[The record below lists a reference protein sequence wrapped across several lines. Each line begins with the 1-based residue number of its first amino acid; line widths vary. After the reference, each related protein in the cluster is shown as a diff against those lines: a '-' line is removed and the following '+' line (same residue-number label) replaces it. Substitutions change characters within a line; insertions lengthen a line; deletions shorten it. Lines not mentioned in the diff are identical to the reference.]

1 LNISVHEAEKLS
13 LEAIGRFVEAIED
26 IRFTGQGRQQVY
38 GWLEQ
43 VLVQQEYC
51 QQGKA
56 ARGLVRR
63 YIEKMTGLSRAQ
75 VTRLISRYTSTGRVQ
90 PTVYRR
96 RRFPDRYTRADIEL
110 LASVDEAHETLS
122 GPATR
127 RILEREAGLYGK
139 QEYARLAGISV
150 AHLYNLRKSQRYRER
165 RLNYV
170 KTRPTAVSIGER
182 RKPDPRGQPGYLR
195 LDTVHQGDQ
204 PDAKGV
210 FHINAVDEV
219 LQGQVVGA
227 TPRISEAYLKPVLE
241 DMMRQFPFRIRGF
254 HTDNGSEFIN
264 RTVAEL
270 LNKLLIEQTKSRP
283 RQSGDN
289 GLVETKNGAVI
300 RKHIGYG
307 YIDAAHADRINS
319 FYRAYL
325 NPYLNYHR
333 PCAQADVQIDEK
345 GRKRVRYRRYQTPL
359 ETLLALDKPA
369 QFLRQGLSINALK
382 RIAAALSDTEAARR
396 MQQAKNRLF
405 EKLRLTAW
413 HPRLEQRA
421 EEMTVHGKACGDKTP
436 HGFSKNLGNRESR
449 FPHSLRPGCDH

>member
-1 LNISVHEAEKLS
+1 LNISVHDAEKLS
-13 LEAIGRFVEAIED
+13 LEAIGRFVEASEEL
-26 IRFTGQGRQQVY
+26 RFEGENRQQVY
-38 GWLEQ
+38 GWLER
-43 VLVQQEYC
+43 VLVEQEYS

-63 YIEKMTGLSRAQ
+63 YIEKMTGMSRSQ
-75 VTRLISRYTSTGRVQ
+75 VTRLIARYTATGLVR
-90 PTVYRR
+90 PTVYQR
-96 RRFPDRYTRADIEL
+96 RRFPDRYTRADVEL
-110 LASVDEAHETLS
+110 LALVDEAHETLS

-127 RILEREAGLYGK
+127 RILEREVELYGK
-139 QEYARLAGISV
+139 QEYVRLAGISV

-182 RKPDPRGQPGYLR
+182 RKPDPQGRPGYLR

-210 FHINAVDEV
+210 FHIDAVDEV
-219 LQGQVVGA
+219 LQWQVVGS

-307 YIDAAHADRINS
+307 YIDAGHADAINN
-319 FYRAYL
+319 FYREYL

-333 PCAQADVQIDEK
+333 PCAQADVEIDEK

-369 QFLRQGLSINALK
+369 QYLRQGLSINALK

-396 MQQAKNRLF
+396 MQQAKNKLF
-405 EKLRLTAW
+405 EKLRLTA
-413 HPRLEQRA
+413 
-421 EEMTVHGKACGDKTP
+421 
-436 HGFSKNLGNRESR
+436 
-449 FPHSLRPGCDH
+449 

>member
-1 LNISVHEAEKLS
+1 MHEAEKWS
-13 LEAIGRFVEAIED
+13 LEAIGRCVEASEEL
-26 IRFTGQGRQQVY
+26 RFEGENRQQVY
-38 GWLEQ
+38 GWVER
-43 VLVQQEYC
+43 VLVQQEFA

-63 YIEKMTGLSRAQ
+63 YVEKMTGMSRAQ
-75 VTRLISRYTSTGRVQ
+75 VTRLIARYTATGQVR
-90 PTVYRR
+90 PTIYRR
-96 RRFPDRYTRADIEL
+96 RRFPGLYTRADVEL

-127 RILEREAGLYGK
+127 RILEREVELYGK
-139 QEYARLAGISV
+139 QEYVRLAAISV
-150 AHLYNLRKSQRYRER
+150 AHLYNLRKSERYRER

-182 RKPDPRGQPGYLR
+182 RKPQPQGQPGYLR
-195 LDTVHQGDQ
+195 LDTVHQGDR
-204 PDAKGV
+204 PEAKGV
-210 FHINAVDEV
+210 YHINAVDEV
-219 LQGQVVGA
+219 LQWQVVGS
-227 TPRISEAYLKPVLE
+227 TPRISEAYLEPLLKAML
-241 DMMRQFPFRIRGF
+241 RQFPFRIKGF

-307 YIDAAHADRINS
+307 YIDARHADSINS
-319 FYRAYL
+319 FYREYL

-333 PCAQADVQIDEK
+333 PCAQADVEIDEK
-345 GRKRVRYRRYQTPL
+345 GRKRVRYKRYQTPL

-369 QFLRQGLSINALK
+369 QYLRQGLSINALK

-396 MQQAKNRLF
+396 MQHAKTKLF
-405 EKLRLTAW
+405 EKLRLTA
-413 HPRLEQRA
+413 
-421 EEMTVHGKACGDKTP
+421 
-436 HGFSKNLGNRESR
+436 
-449 FPHSLRPGCDH
+449 

>member
-13 LEAIGRFVEAIED
+13 LDAIGRFVEASEE
-26 IRFTGQGRQQVY
+26 IRFASEGREQVY
-38 GWLEQ
+38 GWVER
-43 VLVQQEYC
+43 VLVQQEYA
-51 QQGKA
+51 QQGKS

-63 YIEKMTGLSRAQ
+63 YIEKMTGMSRSQ
-75 VTRLISRYTSTGRVQ
+75 VTRLIARYTATGRVR
-90 PTVYRR
+90 PTEYRR
-96 RRFPDRYTRADIEL
+96 RRFPGLYTRADVEL

-127 RILEREAGLYGK
+127 RILEREVQLYGK
-139 QEYARLAGISV
+139 QEYVRLAAISV

-182 RKPDPRGQPGYLR
+182 RKPQPQGQPGYLR
-195 LDTVHQGDQ
+195 LDTVHQGDR
-204 PDAKGV
+204 PEAKGV
-210 FHINAVDEV
+210 YHINAVDEV
-219 LQGQVVGA
+219 LQWQVVGS

-241 DMMRQFPFRIRGF
+241 AMLRQFPFRIRGF

-307 YIDAAHADRINS
+307 YIDASHADAINS
-319 FYRAYL
+319 FYREYL

-333 PCAQADVQIDEK
+333 PCAQADVEIDER
-345 GRKRVRYRRYQTPL
+345 GRKCVRYKRYQTPL

-369 QFLRQGLSINALK
+369 QYLRPGLSIDALK
-382 RIAAALSDTEAARR
+382 RIAAALSDTDAARR
-396 MQQAKNRLF
+396 MQLAKNKLF
-405 EKLRLTAW
+405 EKLRLTA
-413 HPRLEQRA
+413 
-421 EEMTVHGKACGDKTP
+421 
-436 HGFSKNLGNRESR
+436 
-449 FPHSLRPGCDH
+449 